1 MCFLVIK
8 KIFKTN
14 IQNKIYHQFYN
25 CSVTAGFPS
34 PADDY
39 LEDKLDLNEYLIKHP
54 AATFF
59 VRVAGDSMINAGIYN
74 NDIIIVDRSIK
85 PKHGKIVVAALDGQM
100 TIKRL
105 YRRDDKI
112 MLLPENELFKPIE
125 FNLTFHLFDI
135 PQISSTF
142 ISFSVVSSSL

>member
-1 MCFLVIK
+1 MNKFKYVFSSDK
-8 KIFKTN
+8 KIFKAN
-14 IQNKIYHQFYN
+14 IKNKIYHQFYN

-59 VRVAGDSMINAGIYN
+59 VRVAGDSMINVGIYN

-105 YRRDDKI
+105 YHRDDKI

-125 FNLTFHLFDI
+125 ILDSMDMVIWGVATNVIH
-135 PQISSTF
+135 
-142 ISFSVVSSSL
+142 SL